1 MKYKEILERPFYLS
15 GRWIAERLVNKESA
29 KYQKTERMLEFTEG
43 EQTESNVLDFTAKKI
58 AKILM
63 VLFLGTGL
71 CLLLAAFGENQGEI
85 LMLTRPSYG
94 QGSMET
100 NLTVQIEGETG
111 EKKIPITLQER
122 KYRDQEIEDFFQNAI
137 ENMESIILEEN
148 ISMNEVRTELKFPV
162 SLENGAV
169 KAEWIT
175 SQMDL
180 IDDTGKII
188 READEN
194 GEMVEITVN
203 LSCQGKTIEHS
214 FFIRVYPKVRSEEE
228 MLIKKIEDSV
238 KKEDGVSA
246 EKEQMKLPGKIGE
259 KQLTWKESKDSL
271 IPIIFMLVIL
281 TAVCMALL
289 EEEKVQK
296 AVREKRIGL
305 MMDYAS
311 FLYKLTSLLRAGLTI
326 RGAFEKIADTK
337 QVRKHYVDEEVR
349 RCCNEMKSGIAEAQA
364 YENFGRRCQ
373 ISEYIKIGTILAQNL
388 RKGSDGLADLLE
400 GEALRGMEERQKLA
414 RKLGEQAGTR
424 LLFPMMLMLVVVVVI
439 LMAPAFL
446 TFSAG

>member
-1 MKYKEILERPFYLS
+1 
-15 GRWIAERLVNKESA
+15 
-29 KYQKTERMLEFTEG
+29 
-43 EQTESNVLDFTAKKI
+43 
-58 AKILM
+58 
-63 VLFLGTGL
+63 
-71 CLLLAAFGENQGEI
+71 
-85 LMLTRPSYG
+85 
-94 QGSMET
+94 
-100 NLTVQIEGETG
+100 
-111 EKKIPITLQER
+111 
-122 KYRDQEIEDFFQNAI
+122 
-137 ENMESIILEEN
+137 
-148 ISMNEVRTELKFPV
+148 
-162 SLENGAV
+162 
-169 KAEWIT
+169 
-175 SQMDL
+175 
-180 IDDTGKII
+180 
-188 READEN
+188 
-194 GEMVEITVN
+194 
-203 LSCQGKTIEHS
+203 
-214 FFIRVYPKVRSEEE
+214 
-228 MLIKKIEDSV
+228 
-238 KKEDGVSA
+238 
-246 EKEQMKLPGKIGE
+246 MKLPGKIGE
-259 KQLTWKESKDSL
+259 KQLKWKESKDSL

-424 LLFPMMLMLVVVVVI
+424 LLFPMMLMLGVVVVI